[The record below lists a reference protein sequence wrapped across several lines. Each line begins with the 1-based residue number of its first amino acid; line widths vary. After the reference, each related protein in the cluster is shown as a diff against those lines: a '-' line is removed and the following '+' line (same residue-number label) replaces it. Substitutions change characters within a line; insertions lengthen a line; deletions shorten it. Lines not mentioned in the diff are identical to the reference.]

1 MGQHFAMAPASRAAF
16 SPSFS
21 HGAFSPRFSHFHD
34 GRFHHGFFHH
44 HRFHRFAFI
53 GAPFYYDDYAY
64 SGCLRQVW
72 TRFGLRWVNVCG
84 YGDTY

>member
-1 MGQHFAMAPASRAAF
+1 MGSHFAMAPASRGF
-16 SPSFS
+16 SPHFS
-21 HGAFSPRFSHFHD
+21 HFAFHD
-34 GRFHHGFFHH
+34 GRFHHGFFH

-72 TRFGLRWVNVCG
+72 TRYGLRWVNVCG
-84 YGDTY
+84 YGDVY